1 MVKYVILQPLQPQTV
16 LAVYPCT
23 AFRWTSLRAHGI
35 RMLDPDIEWQETI
48 VSRLVVINS
57 KMVQFGPAYHE
68 LGEPET
74 DESL

>member
-1 MVKYVILQPLQPQTV
+1 
-16 LAVYPCT
+16 
-23 AFRWTSLRAHGI
+23 
-35 RMLDPDIEWQETI
+35 MLDPDIEWQETI
-48 VSRLVVINS
+48 GLYLVVINS